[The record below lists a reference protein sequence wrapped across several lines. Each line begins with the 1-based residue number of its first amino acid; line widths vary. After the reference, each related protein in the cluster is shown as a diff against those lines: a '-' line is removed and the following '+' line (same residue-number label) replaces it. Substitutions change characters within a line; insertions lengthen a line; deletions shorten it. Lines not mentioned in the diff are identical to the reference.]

1 MNPIAF
7 DIASYSFVDIKQYI
21 GHPSADACYA
31 MLRGSILEL
40 QNKDVIIS
48 KETIESLSV
57 LKKEKNHLE
66 NGKDANQCGDNGHI
80 NGAKDRI
87 ANGDEVMEEDE
98 KLQTNLSCRIYKE
111 AQRCQGLS
119 GRTLRKL
126 PFLTM
131 TEFHHGQ
138 VSGHEFVKALN
149 ICITSLKN
157 DLNNVEKT

>member
-1 MNPIAF
+1 
-7 DIASYSFVDIKQYI
+7 
-21 GHPSADACYA
+21 
-31 MLRGSILEL
+31 MLRGSIQEL

-48 KETIESLSV
+48 NETIESLSV

-66 NGKDANQCGDNGHI
+66 NGKGLSQSGENRHI

-87 ANGDEVMEEDE
+87 SNGVEVMEEDDKLE
-98 KLQTNLSCRIYKE
+98 KNLSCRIYEE
-111 AQRCQGLS
+111 AQRCQGFS

-157 DLNNVEKT
+157 DFNNVENT